1 MAQYTLKLSFD
12 LRQVTQSLAYEFVL
26 QDNAG
31 YPMVGGGSLAGT
43 FNFQQGDEIFVEV
56 MATSAANPNAPHT
69 TPKDV
74 LKGFSVKNCT
84 FVSVPA
90 RMTEHLSLFDESNAC
105 AQVNDWG
112 PLENASTPEDK
123 QKDILRLFTRSITP
137 LPVATKNGQWQ
148 ISGYLSVEL
157 SPLAGAPFA
166 QLYFF
171 DPEGSSGEGGGFNK

>member
-1 MAQYTLKLSFD
+1 MTQYTLKLSFD

-26 QDNAG
+26 KDNSD
-31 YPMVGGGSLAGT
+31 YPMIGGGPLAGT

-56 MATSAANPNAPHT
+56 MAMSAANPDAPHT

-74 LKGFSVKNCT
+74 LKHFGVTNCT

-90 RMTEHLSLFDESNAC
+90 RMTEHLSLFDETKAC
-105 AQVNDWG
+105 APVGDWG
-112 PLENASTPEDK
+112 PVENASTPQDK
-123 QKDILRLFTRSITP
+123 QKNILRLFTRSLEP

-157 SPLAGAPFA
+157 SPLAGAPYA
-166 QLYFF
+166 QLYYF
-171 DPEGSSGEGGGFNK
+171 DPEGSAGDGGGWNT